1 MHFIGKIPSKE
12 NIKMHTAAN
21 ARLNIGVASGK
32 FHFEKHHIKK
42 QWPRLRY
49 KRSVF

>member
-1 MHFIGKIPSKE
+1 
-12 NIKMHTAAN
+12 MHTAAN

-32 FHFEKHHIKK
+32 FHFEKASYKKAMATIK
-42 QWPRLRY
+42 Y

>member
-32 FHFEKHHIKK
+32 FHFEKHHIKAIATIK
-42 QWPRLRY
+42 Y

>member
-1 MHFIGKIPSKE
+1 LAKFLLKK

-32 FHFEKHHIKK
+32 FHFEKASYKKAIATIK
-42 QWPRLRY
+42 Y